1 MSHKFAVGEVV
12 VFTPGAGEVGISA
25 FPTLAT
31 VTRLLPMEAGGYQ
44 YHIHVGTEGVQRRA
58 REDQLRPS

>member
-12 VFTPGAGEVGISA
+12 VFLPDAGEITHLA
-25 FPTLAT
+25 AMAT
-31 VTRLLPMEAGGYQ
+31 VVRLLPMEAGGYQ
-44 YHIHVGTEGVQRRA
+44 YHIHVGIEGVQRRA